1 MKNKTQIIAE
11 PGKQEFFIIRE
22 FDAPRE
28 LVFRAFSTVDLLEQF
43 FAPKNRVT
51 KYEYFHYH
59 DNGSYKYAT
68 SDENGRVLCVFKG
81 TVHEVAAPERIILT
95 SEMEG
100 LPVKGHVVME
110 VMSFESIDGDRT
122 RLSMHDV
129 CLTVQDRDMI
139 IGSGME
145 GGLKDIFD
153 QLDGLLVEQ
162 LKS

>member
-1 MKNKTQIIAE
+1 MKNQTKIVAE

-43 FAPKNRVT
+43 FAPKNRIT

-59 DNGSYKYAT
+59 DNGSYKYTT

-81 TVHEVAAPERIILT
+81 AVHEVAAPERIILT

-129 CLTVQDRDMI
+129 CLNVQDRDMI

-145 GGLKDIFD
+145 GGLKDIFE